1 MKFFDKSDG
10 VPRKEYLEN
19 HVTHCFG
26 YGYNRAKYANN
37 VKIHSL
43 GLTSEQRDA
52 AFKVINQDIFYDDIN
67 TAIACSGI
75 CKVYWG
81 GRSGGWLYLDKEID
95 EVDYDELVAFDR
107 LCDNIR
113 EQLIWYCDNAKFET
127 RTEMI
132 PREYEVMI
140 LPDDEEDDYG
150 VCT

>member
-10 VPRKEYLEN
+10 VSRKEYMEN

-43 GLTSEQRDA
+43 GLTSEQMDK
-52 AFKVINQDIFYDDIN
+52 AFKVVEQDIFWDDCLIII
-67 TAIACSGI
+67 TYAGMDD
-75 CKVYWG
+75 VRFG
-81 GRSGGWLYLDKEID
+81 GRSGGWIYIDKEID

-140 LPDDEEDDYG
+140 LPDDEEEE
-150 VCT
+150 